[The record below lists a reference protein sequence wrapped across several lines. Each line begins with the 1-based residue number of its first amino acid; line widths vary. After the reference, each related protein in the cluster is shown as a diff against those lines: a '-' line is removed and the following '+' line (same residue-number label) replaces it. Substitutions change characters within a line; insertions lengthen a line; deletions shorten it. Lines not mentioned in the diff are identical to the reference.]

1 MPHYRVQVLDQSGD
15 LKGAVDLD
23 CANDEAAKERVRVV
37 LEGHGAEHSAE
48 LWRLVALLELN
59 DPPN

>member
-1 MPHYRVQVLDQSGD
+1 MPHYRVHILDQSGD
-15 LKGAVDLD
+15 LKGAIALE

-37 LEGHGAEHSAE
+37 LEDHGAEHSAE

-59 DPPN
+59 NPPN